1 MIKACL
7 VGAAV
12 TFGLVAI
19 PIVHFVTGLPSAFIG
34 GYLAGSK
41 AEATPGIAILIG
53 CLMAAI
59 LVAPVGGVFFL
70 MSLFWGFGT
79 STVAIFTGAF
89 AAWIVLLGTLGALV
103 GGNAVHKQ
111 VIGASTSVQSS
122 E

>member
-103 GGNAVHKQ
+103 GGNTVHKQ
-111 VIGASTSVQSS
+111 VIGASASVQSS